1 MVDIG
6 GGLVE
11 QALIVLKG
19 WNKQQS
25 LMHSIVAFAFI
36 SQVSGFWFS
45 VHLIGRLFCFGQF
58 MSDG

>member
-1 MVDIG
+1 MVGVG

-36 SQVSGFWFS
+36 S
-45 VHLIGRLFCFGQF
+45 
-58 MSDG
+58 

>member
-19 WNKQQS
+19 WNKRQS

-45 VHLIGRLFCFGQF
+45 VHLIGGLFLLRAVHE
-58 MSDG
+58 